1 MVEDISCRK
10 AAMMGQPVDHG
21 KPRRL
26 LVVDDEEPIRTLLG
40 EELTKVGYVVTV
52 AADGEQAIAL
62 LESQTFDLI
71 ITDCSMPG
79 VGGLGLVAA
88 AKRIDPRCPVI
99 VISGNLSPESKTAMN
114 SHPRIKFVAK
124 PFSLELFRRTVA
136 SLL

>member
-1 MVEDISCRK
+1 MQQD
-10 AAMMGQPVDHG
+10 PG

-40 EELTKVGYVVTV
+40 EEFTKEGYVVTTAV
-52 AADGEQAIAL
+52 DGEQAIAL

-88 AKRIDPRCPVI
+88 AKRIDPQCPVI
-99 VISGNLSPESKTAMN
+99 VMSGDLSPESKMALN
-114 SHPRIKFVAK
+114 SHPRIEFVAK
-124 PFSLELFRRTVA
+124 PFSLELIRRTVA
-136 SLL
+136 RLL